1 MDWSVAV
8 GDTTSES
15 KEYSGDWSQTSW
27 QLDARATYSRAISE
41 RTTASAFVGA
51 QYYTHD
57 SAEVNGVSISGMD
70 NLRLFV
76 GGGLNRKVSY
86 RTSIYGEASVFADV
100 LRDNPS
106 VSVDGAIFENN
117 NPGRVGGKI
126 SVGASYSIS
135 DKWSVRGGYSFE
147 VADDN
152 TEHNL
157 NLGASYSF

>member
-1 MDWSVAV
+1 LEPDKLA
-8 GDTTSES
+8 
-15 KEYSGDWSQTSW
+15 
-27 QLDARATYSRAISE
+27 ARRSRTYSRAISE

-51 QYYTHD
+51 QYYTYD
-57 SAEVNGVSISGMD
+57 SAEVDGVSISGMD

-106 VSVDGAIFENN
+106 VSVNGATFENN